1 MPLVSG
7 PVGTLLVAA
16 IALAGLVI
24 WLVHRPRHPGPRLVG
39 DDGIDRE
46 ELEAAEREVRDLEAG
61 RRSEDGFEG
70 DDWGPGAGRPRP
82 FGQQET
88 GEEGRG

>member
-16 IALAGLVI
+16 SVLTAVVV
-24 WLVHRPRHPGPRLVG
+24 WLVRRPRHPGPRLVG

-46 ELEAAEREVRDLEAG
+46 ELEAAEREVRELESG
-61 RRSEDGFEG
+61 TKPEDGFES
-70 DDWGPGAGRPRP
+70 DDWGPGAARPRP
-82 FGQQET
+82 PV
-88 GEEGRG
+88 RL